1 MSTTAIGAELAISL
15 PEAAKRIGIS
25 RAGIWQLALGGA
37 LPTVKI
43 GTRRLV
49 RVEALEAWLAALEG
63 APVGAAGSNQLP
75 AAREGRRAAVNRS
88 VRA

>member
-1 MSTTAIGAELAISL
+1 MATTALSAELAISL

-25 RAGIWQLALGGA
+25 RAGIWNLALGGQ

-63 APVGAAGSNQLP
+63 APVGAATGSTP
-75 AAREGRRAAVNRS
+75 AAARGGHGNGRRAKV
-88 VRA
+88 

>member
-25 RAGIWQLALGGA
+25 RAGIWNLALGGA

-49 RVEALEAWLAALEG
+49 RVEALEAWLAALESGPEG
-63 APVGAAGSNQLP
+63 ADTGSTP
-75 AAREGRRAAVNRS
+75 ASAREGRRG
-88 VRA
+88 RANARG